1 MKDPNKNEVITKYKQ
16 SRNFFITL
24 SRKVS
29 NFTLIN
35 LFKQNIKDLKIKT
48 MRKGKNKMIALNKSN
63 HTFPT
68 AAADKNEII
77 AKPSDIANTF
87 NNYFVNNAI
96 DFHPPSDFP

>member
-1 MKDPNKNEVITKYKQ
+1 
-16 SRNFFITL
+16 
-24 SRKVS
+24 
-29 NFTLIN
+29 
-35 LFKQNIKDLKIKT
+35 
-48 MRKGKNKMIALNKSN
+48 MIALNKSN

-96 DFHPPSDFP
+96 DFHPPSDFPWNILLLPATKYLIIFYNSNW